1 VVPGPPRRTSYRAL
15 TELQTQLQRR
25 LAEPPPISTRAA
37 AWYPVIVQLE
47 RTSDAV
53 TEAVIAMRA
62 GEPVPDPAQV
72 AVLRKAIG
80 QLEDDL
86 VAHRPPDDAEIDA
99 DGVLALVAREV
110 DTTRRMVRQTRP
122 AGRSDA
128 GDAPDARSPVGP

>member
-1 VVPGPPRRTSYRAL
+1 
-15 TELQTQLQRR
+15 
-25 LAEPPPISTRAA
+25 
-37 AWYPVIVQLE
+37 VIVQLE